1 MGLDIKI
8 PIGLMF
14 TLLGL
19 ILTILGLVSMNNTEM
34 YEQSLGYNINLISG
48 LVMLV
53 FGCFMLFT
61 SRLFKKKKT
70 RMVRISPRRV
80 NVSPIGIFIS
90 SPILFPL

>member
-14 TLLGL
+14 TILGL
-19 ILTILGLVSMNNTEM
+19 ILTILGLVTMNDTEL
-34 YEQSLGYNINLISG
+34 YEQSLGYNVNLVSG
-48 LVMLV
+48 IIMLV

-70 RMVRISPRRV
+70 EEK
-80 NVSPIGIFIS
+80 
-90 SPILFPL
+90 

>member
-14 TLLGL
+14 TILGV
-19 ILTILGLVSMNNTEM
+19 ILTILGLVTTGDTAM
-34 YEQSLGYNINLISG
+34 YEQSMGYNINLFSG
-48 LVMLV
+48 IIMLV

-70 RMVRISPRRV
+70 EE
-80 NVSPIGIFIS
+80 
-90 SPILFPL
+90 